1 MYKNE
6 YYQSIQHKIDKT
18 ESKKDSTFGVD
29 KEQYGKVTYAG
40 QERCRLGTQSPGPG
54 VYQQPD
60 NISTFISNFTSLFQ
74 SNFPQ

>member
-1 MYKNE
+1 MYKTD